1 MLALLEEIRSSG
13 LMQYPVGGAYAAGW
27 NLAEEF
33 VNMYIGHGGEFF
45 KPGTAEIAVNNQHGL
60 MHLT

>member
-1 MLALLEEIRSSG
+1 
-13 LMQYPVGGAYAAGW
+13 MQNPVGGAYAAGW

-45 KPGTAEIAVNNQHGL
+45 KPGTAEIAVNNQHGYDAL
-60 MHLT
+60 NMMKAVI

>member
-1 MLALLEEIRSSG
+1 MLAAAGAIRSSG
-13 LMQYPVGGAYAAGW
+13 LMRNPVGGAYAAGW

-45 KPGTAEIAVNNQHGL
+45 KPGTAEIAVNNQHG
-60 MHLT
+60 